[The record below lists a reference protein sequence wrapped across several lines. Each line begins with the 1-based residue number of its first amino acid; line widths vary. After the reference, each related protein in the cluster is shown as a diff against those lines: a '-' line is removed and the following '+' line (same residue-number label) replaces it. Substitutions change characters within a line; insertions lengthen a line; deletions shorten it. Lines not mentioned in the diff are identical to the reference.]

1 MRFTVPQF
9 IEHEPKIVGPLTFK
23 QFIFI
28 GIAGAICFLLYFY
41 IGKTNFFLFLLIS
54 IVLFLGAAALAFG
67 KIGGRSLPT
76 ILANCLKFLITPKI
90 YLWRKKEVKIEVFK
104 KEEKIKIPEE
114 KVEELPLKIAKDSRL
129 KKLRTEVEIRTK

>member
-9 IEHEPKIVGPLTFK
+9 IEMEPKIVGPLTFK
-23 QFIFI
+23 QFIFV
-28 GIAGAICFLLYFY
+28 GMAGAVCFLLYFS

-54 IVLFLGAAALAFG
+54 IVLVLGSLALAFL

-76 ILANCLKFLITPKI
+76 ILGNSLKFLISPKLYI
-90 YLWRKKEVKIEVFK
+90 WQKREFKIEVFK
-104 KEEKIKIPEE
+104 KEEKIKKVEE
-114 KVEELPLKIAKDSRL
+114 KADELPLKIAKDSRL